1 MAKLHKFP
9 AAATFDLGPAFTAVL
24 LMLASLVP
32 AIPARAATPPATA
45 PCAPTILPIDG
56 NRVWARKAGAG
67 ETTVVF
73 ESGFGNDSSVW
84 AAIQPRIQAA
94 GVQTF
99 VYDRAGMGQSV
110 IDTSAP
116 YSLDNDVH
124 ILRTAL
130 TRCGVKGPIVLVAHS
145 YGGAIGLVAAAQDDR
160 IKGVVLLD
168 AIVPG
173 AWTAAEVDKNLKAM
187 RLQYDE
193 IRQKAPDLAKVAIP
207 FAEVLPRTAREVNET
222 PVSDRLPIIDI
233 VAEKGQVDP
242 DSAKVW
248 RAAHVAFTDH
258 HPQRTFVLA
267 EGSSHK
273 VMADKPDLVVD
284 SVLTMLRRVGG
295 PSVFRP

>member
-1 MAKLHKFP
+1 M
-9 AAATFDLGPAFTAVL
+9 AVL

-32 AIPARAATPPATA
+32 VARAQAATPPAPA
-45 PCAPTILPIDG
+45 ACAPSILPVDG
-56 NRVWARKAGAG
+56 NRIWARKAGAG
-67 ETTVVF
+67 ATTVVF

-124 ILRTAL
+124 ILRTVL

-145 YGGAIGLVAAAQDDR
+145 YGGAIGLVAATRDDR

-207 FAEVLPRTAREVNET
+207 PRTAREVNET

-233 VAEKGQVDP
+233 VAEKGQADP
-242 DSAKVW
+242 DSAKAW

-267 EGSSHK
+267 EGSAHK
-273 VMADKPDLVVD
+273 VMADKPDLVVN

-295 PSVFRP
+295 PSSVRP